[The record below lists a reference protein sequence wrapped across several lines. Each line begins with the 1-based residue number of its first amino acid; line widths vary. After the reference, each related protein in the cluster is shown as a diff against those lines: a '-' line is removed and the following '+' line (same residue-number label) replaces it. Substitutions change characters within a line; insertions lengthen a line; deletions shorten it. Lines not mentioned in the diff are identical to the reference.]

1 VSYPHDMT
9 TTARTPARFP
19 GAVASVASRVE
30 ERVDGLLARERD
42 RWARVDDALVAPI
55 EALRDFVATGGKR
68 LRPAFCHCAFIGAGG
83 DPDDPLVIDAAA
95 ALELVHTFA
104 LIHDDV
110 MDGSDTRRGS
120 DAIHRQFVRG
130 HVNSN
135 WRGEPRRFGEGMAIL
150 IGDFAFVYAD
160 LMMRDAPADAVAIY
174 DELRIELCVGQSLD
188 LVGTARA
195 IADPVAARRIATYK
209 SGKYT
214 VERPLHLGAA
224 LAGRL
229 EEFAEPL
236 SAIGLPLG
244 EAFQLRDDVLG
255 VFGDEDVTGKP
266 VGDDLR
272 EGKLT
277 PLVAITS
284 QRAAA
289 DPDDVELLARLG
301 APDLDPL
308 EVRALQD
315 LFVRSGALANVERAI
330 ERLVGEARA
339 ALAQAPLAG
348 EARER
353 LEDLA
358 TYVAWRDR

>member
-1 VSYPHDMT
+1 M
-9 TTARTPARFP
+9 TTARDSTRFP
-19 GAVASVASRVE
+19 GVVASVANRVE
-30 ERVDGLLARERD
+30 
-42 RWARVDDALVAPI
+42 ARVDELLERERARWEAVDPALVAPI
-55 EALRDFVATGGKR
+55 ETLRAFVVTGGKR
-68 LRPAFCHCAFIGAGG
+68 LRPAFCHCAFVGAGG
-83 DPDDPLVIDAAA
+83 EPDDPQVVDAAA

-120 DAIHRQFVRG
+120 DAVHRQFIRE
-130 HVNSN
+130 HANAR
-135 WRGEPRRFGEGMAIL
+135 WRGEARRFGEGMAIL
-150 IGDFAFVYAD
+150 VGDFAFVYAD
-160 LMMRDAPADAVAIY
+160 LMMRDAPADALAIY

-195 IADPVAARRIATYK
+195 TADPLAARRIATYK

-229 EEFAEPL
+229 GDLARPL

-277 PLVAITS
+277 PLVAIATERT
-284 QRAAA
+284 QGDRA
-289 DPDDVELLARLG
+289 DEELLGRLG
-301 APDLDPL
+301 AADLDPL
-308 EVRALQD
+308 EVQALQE
-315 LFVRSGALANVERAI
+315 LFVRSGALGEVEQSI
-330 ERLVGEARA
+330 ERLVGEARE
-339 ALAQAPLAG
+339 ALARVELAG
-348 EARER
+348 DARPR

>member
-1 VSYPHDMT
+1 M
-9 TTARTPARFP
+9 TTARDSTRFP
-19 GAVASVASRVE
+19 GVVASVANRVE
-30 ERVDGLLARERD
+30 
-42 RWARVDDALVAPI
+42 ARVDELLERERARWEAVDPALVAPI
-55 EALRDFVATGGKR
+55 DTLRSFVVTGGKR
-68 LRPAFCHCAFIGAGG
+68 LRPAFCHCAFVGAGG
-83 DPDDPLVIDAAA
+83 EPDDPQIIDAAA

-110 MDGSDTRRGS
+110 MDGSDTRRGR
-120 DAIHRQFVRG
+120 DAVHRQFIRE
-130 HVNSN
+130 HTNAR

-150 IGDFAFVYAD
+150 VGDFAFVYAD
-160 LMMRDAPADAVAIY
+160 LMMRGARADALAIY

-195 IADPVAARRIATYK
+195 TADPVAARRIATYK

-229 EEFAEPL
+229 DDLAAPL

-277 PLVAITS
+277 PLVAIATEKT
-284 QRAAA
+284 RGDA
-289 DPDDVELLARLG
+289 DDEELLGRLG
-301 APDLDPL
+301 AADLDPI
-308 EVRALQD
+308 EVQALQD
-315 LFVRSGALANVERAI
+315 LFVRSGALAEVERSI

-339 ALAQAPLAG
+339 ALARIELAG
-348 EARER
+348 DAGSR

-358 TYVAWRDR
+358 AYVAWRDR

>member
-1 VSYPHDMT
+1 VSYPLSM
-9 TTARTPARFP
+9 TTARASVRFP
-19 GAVASVASRVE
+19 GAVESIATRVE
-30 ERVDGLLARERD
+30 ARLTALLAGERA
-42 RWARVDDALVAPI
+42 RWEAVDPDLAAPIDALAT
-55 EALRDFVATGGKR
+55 FVTVGGKR
-68 LRPAFCHCAFIGAGG
+68 LRPAFCHCAFVGAGG
-83 DPDDPLVIDAAA
+83 DPNDPLVVDAAA

-110 MDGSDTRRGS
+110 MDGSDTRRGA
-120 DAIHRQFVRG
+120 DAVHRQFVMEHLR
-130 HVNSN
+130 SR

-150 IGDFAFVYAD
+150 VGDFAFVYAD
-160 LMMRDAPADAVAIY
+160 LMMRHAPAEAVTIY

-195 IADPVAARRIATYK
+195 VADPAAARRIATYK

-229 EEFAEPL
+229 DEFAEPL

-255 VFGDEDVTGKP
+255 VFGDEEVTGKP

-277 PLVAITS
+277 PLVVIATE
-284 QRAAA
+284 RATGDAEDEA
-289 DPDDVELLARLG
+289 LLGRLG
-301 APDLDPL
+301 AADLDPL

-315 LFVRSGALANVERAI
+315 LFVSTGALADVEVTI
-330 ERLVGEARA
+330 ERLVAEARA
-339 ALAQAPLAG
+339 ALARASLAG
-348 EARER
+348 DAREH

>member
-1 VSYPHDMT
+1 MT

-19 GAVASVASRVE
+19 GAVASVATRVE
-30 ERVDGLLARERD
+30 ERVDQFLARELE
-42 RWARVDDALVAPI
+42 RWRVVDPALVAPI
-55 EALRDFVATGGKR
+55 EVLRSFVAGGGKR

-83 DPDDPLVIDAAA
+83 DPDDPIVVDAAA

-120 DAIHRQFVRG
+120 DAVHRQFMR
-130 HVNSN
+130 HHTDTR
-135 WRGEPRRFGEGMAIL
+135 WRGEARRFGEGMAIL
-150 IGDFAFVYAD
+150 VGDFAIVYAD
-160 LMMRDAPADAVAIY
+160 VMMRGSSPDALAVY
-174 DELRIELCVGQSLD
+174 DELRVELCVGQSLD

-195 IADPVAARRIATYK
+195 IADPLAARRIATYK

-214 VERPLHLGAA
+214 VERPMHLGAA

-229 EEFAEPL
+229 AEFAAPL

-255 VFGDEDVTGKP
+255 VFGDEDLTGKP

-277 PLVAITS
+277 PMVAM
-284 QRAAA
+284 AAERVA
-289 DPDDVELLARLG
+289 GDPDDVELLGRLG
-301 APDLDPL
+301 ATDLDPV

-315 LFVRSGALANVERAI
+315 LFVRSGALAEVEQNI
-330 ERLVGEARA
+330 ERLVAEARR
-339 ALAQAPLAG
+339 ALAAAPLAG
-348 EARER
+348 DARER

-358 TYVAWRDR
+358 AYVAWRDR

>member
-1 VSYPHDMT
+1 MT
-9 TTARTPARFP
+9 TTARPPARFP
-19 GAVASVASRVE
+19 GTVAPVATRVE
-30 ERVDGLLARERD
+30 ERLDNVLLAERERWTAID
-42 RWARVDDALVAPI
+42 PELCAPIDALHS
-55 EALRDFVATGGKR
+55 FVMVGGKR
-68 LRPAFCHCAFIGAGG
+68 LRPAFCHCAFVGAGG
-83 DPDDPLVIDAAA
+83 DPNDPLVVDAAA

-110 MDGSDTRRGS
+110 MDGSDTRRGT
-120 DAIHRQFVRG
+120 DAVHRHFLRA
-130 HVNSN
+130 HVDAH

-150 IGDFAFVYAD
+150 VGDFASIYAD
-160 LMMRDAPADAVAIY
+160 VMMRGAPAEALRVF

-195 IADPVAARRIATYK
+195 SADAIAARRIATYK

-214 VERPLHLGAA
+214 VERPMHLGAA

-229 EEFAEPL
+229 TELAAPL

-244 EAFQLRDDVLG
+244 EAFQLRDDLLG

-277 PLVAITS
+277 PLVVIATE
-284 QRAAA
+284 RVAEAA
-289 DPDDVELLARLG
+289 DDDSAELLGRLG
-301 APDLDPL
+301 AADLDPL

-315 LFVRSGALANVERAI
+315 LFVRTGAVADI
-330 ERLVGEARA
+330 ERNIELLVAQARA
-339 ALAQAPLAG
+339 ALDQAPLLGDARARLG
-348 EARER
+348 E
-353 LEDLA
+353 LA
-358 TYVAWRDR
+358 SYVAWRDR

>member
-1 VSYPHDMT
+1 MT

-19 GAVASVASRVE
+19 GAVANVASRVE
-30 ERVDGLLARERD
+30 ARVDGLLAREQQ
-42 RWARVDDALVAPI
+42 RWAAVDPDLVAPI
-55 EALRDFVATGGKR
+55 QALREFVAAGGKR
-68 LRPAFCHCAFIGAGG
+68 LRPAFCHCAFVGAGG
-83 DPDDPLVIDAAA
+83 DPEDPLVVDAAA

-120 DAIHRQFVRG
+120 DAIHRQFVHRHG
-130 HVNSN
+130 ASR
-135 WRGEPRRFGEGMAIL
+135 WRGEARRFGEGMAIL
-150 IGDFAFVYAD
+150 VGDFAFVYAD
-160 LMMRDAPADAVAIY
+160 LMMRGAPPDALDIY

-195 IADPVAARRIATYK
+195 DADATAARRIATYK

-214 VERPLHLGAA
+214 VERPMHLGAA

-229 EEFAEPL
+229 DDLAQPL

-244 EAFQLRDDVLG
+244 EAFQLRDDILG

-277 PLVAITS
+277 PLVAIAT
-284 QRAAA
+284 RRTAD
-289 DPDDVELLARLG
+289 DPDDSELLGRLG
-301 APDLDPL
+301 AADLDPL

-315 LFVRSGALANVERAI
+315 LFVRSGALADVERSI
-330 ERLVGEARA
+330 GELVAQARA
-339 ALAQAPLAG
+339 ALRDTPLVG
-348 EARER
+348 DARDR

-358 TYVAWRDR
+358 AYVAWRDR